1 MKRTPWILLLI
12 AVIITLLPVPLRAD
26 TRMVNSYETAVKY
39 SVAGGRIKR
48 IEDDSNQYARSHNY
62 KGEIKVGE
70 TITLRYAGIRA
81 FKSIKGTEGA
91 IAINP
96 MSPKRRIEGML
107 KEAESEKG
115 MVSGHMSYTV
125 EPDVTAISAYVTFTS
140 YVLNPAMGAIPYT
153 AGMWIDYK
161 VVEKY
166 SDEPGFKKATDDVK
180 KFDSLTADSLPPGDG
195 SSDAG
200 DEEEED
206 TDYEEDNYAQD
217 SPGIGSYLIP
227 AAVIS
232 IIIGGGAAIRKKNKK
247 KKEDGSSGDG
257 GSSGGDKQGE
267 EEEEPEA
274 TYSMYLYK
282 DFGNTLVPGDPPRQV
297 YAQIVKIV
305 KDQATPDARLTS
317 MIEITSGA
325 YLNVVQTGM
334 HDGWMSADVDAPDR
348 KDAPDEGIVTFRLAA
363 NGGSYTNRI
372 HFKIDNGR
380 IEFFQENLTL
390 PVGYEEVSR
399 LPFVV
404 YGADEDADVKAEIPS
419 SPYTVE
425 LEQDAKINKLW
436 YAVIRETSSTKEKK
450 QPAGHYTVHS
460 LNVKVDKGNNRFI
473 EGSLPV
479 MRFQMGLIFEC
490 DGMVGCYSEKF
501 DPGKHP
507 KHLKFA
513 YNGKYY
519 APALTRATMSLL
531 TWDEEEHKLKR
542 LVPAE
547 DDTLF
552 QPIPL
557 PDEQDQKETDFYS
570 KETQGMSDQQ
580 VLDKLN
586 LQFFVNQILPDGSS
600 IAYIHSCA
608 ILDAPARRKVRLHLE
623 VKYKDVKYEAERD
636 AWLISQPLRTTS
648 VDDSTAEG
656 EEDDRI
662 TDNLT
667 RISEF
672 IINHDL
678 LDRIGPVYK
687 LANMLLDSYDPR
699 FGYDPE
705 LVYVVQS
712 KFLRFV
718 SGETL
723 GANAD
728 AEPVETPGLAAE
740 LLQSLALV
748 SEQAEDWLEKHGGVW
763 TRLAIGAVTLGW
775 SETALQTVKIAKDMV
790 DVANR
795 PFNPGGAWEAF
806 CVGVKTVTI
815 DFLTE
820 QLWKADMVL
829 GAEVVAKYHPELA
842 ANAANL
848 MSKAAGKVKDKLGVL
863 GKDVREVA
871 GGLKQY
877 FSNKV
882 GAQMSSR
889 FSNTGRIQRSM
900 SDMTDDM
907 LRDFRKTADWT
918 PEELLEDSLG
928 RAANRNAIKEIKE
941 FEHLC
946 IEYRRYKTPEAK
958 EAFRRFCYRCQ
969 GDKTMQKQLALY
981 QGEWA
986 NNLRS
991 EYYRILQEDYHLVDK
1006 DALREASQRLR
1017 QMGENVS
1024 EDDLEIFCATNSNKT
1039 ALYDGDALTRDR
1051 DLTMLK
1057 KSKPTRGNPNP
1068 VPTEIPQDIAEE
1080 CYGNAYKKRTGLSLE
1095 EGDQAVVQKGSKEM
1109 IGAGEEDLKRAFKK
1123 EHFGEQYT
1131 DLDGVAEA
1139 FKHKP
1144 EAWIKKGADLRKL
1157 GDTTGALRMEGEGL
1171 RQAFKEYFNSL
1182 EPRGTYRGT
1191 LNRLTKTEQQV
1202 FYVVKKVED
1211 VKPGPMS
1218 ISVTECRKLLRER
1231 FHIEIT
1237 DIPEILKN
1245 IVYKLEG

>member
-81 FKSIKGTEGA
+81 FKSVKGTEGA

-115 MVSGHMSYTV
+115 YVSGHMTYTV
-125 EPDVTAISAYVTFTS
+125 EPDVTAISAYITFTS

-195 SSDAG
+195 SGDVG
-200 DEEEED
+200 EDEDEED
-206 TDYEEDNYAQD
+206 DADYEEDNAAK
-217 SPGIGSYLIP
+217 STPGVGAYLIP

-232 IIIGGGAAIRKKNKK
+232 IIIGGAAIRKKNKK
-247 KKEDGSSGDG
+247 KKEGDSSDGDSSTGDR
-257 GSSGGDKQGE
+257 QGE

-274 TYSMYLYK
+274 TYTMQLYK
-282 DFGNTLVPGDPPRQV
+282 EFGDTLVPGDPPVQV
-297 YAQIVKIV
+297 FAQIVKTV
-305 KDQATPDARLTS
+305 KGQSTPDARLTS
-317 MIEITSGA
+317 MIQITSGA

-334 HDGWMSADVDAPDR
+334 NNGWMSANVDAPDR

-372 HFKIDNGR
+372 HFRIDNGR
-380 IEFFQENLTL
+380 IEFFQQNLTL
-390 PVGYEEVSR
+390 PAGYEEVSR

-425 LEQDAKINKLW
+425 LEQDAKIKKLW
-436 YAVIRETSSTKEKK
+436 YAVIRETPSTKEKK

-479 MRFQMGLIFEC
+479 MRYQMGLVFEC

-507 KHLKFA
+507 SHLKFA

-519 APALTRATMSLL
+519 APALTRATISLL

-542 LVPAE
+542 LVPAG
-547 DDTLF
+547 DKTSF
-552 QPIPL
+552 QPLPL
-557 PDEQDQKETDFYS
+557 PDEQDRKETDYYS

-580 VLDKLN
+580 VLDKLD
-586 LQFFVNQILPDGSS
+586 LQLFVKEILSDGSS
-600 IAYIHSCA
+600 IAYIHSSA

-623 VKYKDVKYEAERD
+623 AEYNDVKYEADRD
-636 AWLISQPLRTTS
+636 VWLISQPLRTTS
-648 VDDSTAEG
+648 VDDSIAEG
-656 EEDDRI
+656 EEDDRA

-667 RISEF
+667 RISQF
-672 IINHDL
+672 IVKHDL

-699 FGYDPE
+699 FGYDPG
-705 LVYVVQS
+705 LVYLVQS

-748 SEQAEDWLEKHGGVW
+748 SEQAEEWLEKHGGVW

-806 CVGVKTVTI
+806 CVGVKTVVI
-815 DFLTE
+815 DFATE

-848 MSKAAGKVKDKLGVL
+848 MSKTAGKVKDKLGVL
-863 GKDVREVA
+863 GKDVRELA
-871 GGLKQY
+871 GDLKQFY
-877 FSNKV
+877 SNKV
-882 GAQMSSR
+882 GSQMSAR
-889 FSNTGRIQRSM
+889 FGNTRQIQRSM
-900 SDMTDDM
+900 SDMTDEM
-907 LRDFRKTADWT
+907 VKDFRKTADWT
-918 PEELLEDSLG
+918 PEELLEDSIG
-928 RAANRNAIKEIKE
+928 RAANQNAIKEIKE

-958 EAFRRFCYRCQ
+958 EAFRQFCYRCQ

-991 EYYRILQEDYHLVDK
+991 EYNRILKEDYRFIDK
-1006 DALREASQRLR
+1006 QAKSDAVRRLRE
-1017 QMGENVS
+1017 MGKNVS
-1024 EDDLEIFCATNSNKT
+1024 EDDLEIFCATNSDAA
-1039 ALYDGDALTRDR
+1039 ALADGYALTRDR
-1051 DLTMLK
+1051 DLTFLEK
-1057 KSKPTRGNPNP
+1057 TKPTKGNPNP
-1068 VPTEIPQDIAEE
+1068 VPKEIPQDIAEE

-1109 IGAGEEDLKRAFKK
+1109 IGAGEEDLNRAFKK

-1144 EAWIKKGADLRKL
+1144 EAWIKQGAELRKV
-1157 GDTTGALRMEGEGL
+1157 GNIAGALAKEEEGL
-1171 RQAFKEYFNSL
+1171 RQAYKLYFKSL
-1182 EPRGTYRGT
+1182 EQRGTYRGT
-1191 LNRLTKTEQQV
+1191 LDRLTKTEKQI
-1202 FYVVKKVED
+1202 FYITKKVE
-1211 VKPGPMS
+1211 VVSQNSMS
-1218 ISVTECRKLLRER
+1218 LSVPEFRKLLKER
-1231 FHIEIT
+1231 FHMEIT
-1237 DIPEILKN
+1237 DIPDMLKN
-1245 IVYKLEG
+1245 MVYKIEG